1 MIKRILKVVG
11 KGIIILSA
19 ILLIGFG
26 IVYLIYNE
34 PLPKGIPGTEAD
46 ALAEKMLKATNNE
59 AYRNTNYL
67 EWSFANGA
75 HSYKWDKINGEVD
88 VEWDAY
94 RILLNLKHPNKSKV
108 FENEAEVIGNSRK
121 ELITKAEGYFNNDSF
136 WLVAPFKVFDQG
148 TQRSVVNLEDGTK
161 ALMIT
166 YSSGGSTPGDSYLWH
181 LGPNGLPESY
191 QMWVS
196 IIPIGG
202 LQATWDDWKIMETG
216 AFLPTSHKLGPIT
229 LDMGEVR
236 GYND

>member
-1 MIKRILKVVG
+1 MVKKILRIVG
-11 KGIIILSA
+11 KSVLILAA

-26 IVYLIYNE
+26 ILYMLYDK
-34 PLPKGIPGTEAD
+34 PLPTGTPGAEAD
-46 ALAEKMLKATNNE
+46 ALAEKMLEAINNKAYTE
-59 AYRNTNYL
+59 THYL

-75 HSYKWDKINGEVD
+75 HSYKWDRENGEVD

-94 RILLNLKHPNKSKV
+94 RILLNLKNTSKSKV
-108 FENEAEVIGNSRK
+108 FENEAEVIGDNRE
-121 ELITKAEGYFNNDSF
+121 ELITKAEGFFNNDSF
-136 WLVAPFKVFDQG
+136 WLVAPFKVFDNG
-148 TQRSVVNLEDGTK
+148 TQRSLVNLEDGSK

-202 LQATWDDWKIMETG
+202 LNATWDDWKIMESG
-216 AFLPTSHKLGPIT
+216 AFLPTSHKLGPMT
-229 LDMGEVR
+229 LDMGDVR
-236 GYND
+236 GYN

>member
-1 MIKRILKVVG
+1 MKVLKILG
-11 KGIIILSA
+11 KGILILA
-19 ILLIGFG
+19 GLLLVGFG
-26 IVYLIYNE
+26 ILYMLYNE
-34 PLPKGIPGTEAD
+34 PLPQGTPGAEAD
-46 ALAEKMLKATNNE
+46 ALAEKMLDAINNE
-59 AYRNTNYL
+59 AYAKTNYL

-75 HSYKWDKINGEVD
+75 HSYKWDKENGEVD

-94 RILLNLKHPNKSKV
+94 RVLLNLKNTSKSKV
-108 FENEAEVIGNSRK
+108 FENEAEVIGNDRK
-121 ELITKAEGYFNNDSF
+121 ELIAKVEGFFNNDSF
-136 WLVAPFKVFDQG
+136 WLVAPFKVFDNG
-148 TQRSVVNLEDGTK
+148 TQRSLVTIEDGSK

-202 LQATWDDWKIMETG
+202 LKATWDDWKIMESG
-216 AFLPTSHKLGPIT
+216 AFLPTSHKLGPMT

-236 GYND
+236 GYN